1 MAQGPHKSAA
11 KGLSAGILAILP
23 IALLLG
29 SVWFLDR
36 VLAVAPL
43 YVFCVPC
50 LLAAWMSLLSMVLRW
65 RDPQA
70 ALLFATTLCLFFY
83 TLIRMGLAAA
93 WLPWPGAMQT
103 VALYLLLAAVPLG
116 AAGAICLWPV
126 FARAR
131 RCSEAEAALAESR
144 EKQQHLIAAATEMT
158 YEADP
163 SGRLL
168 SANAAA
174 ARFFGMP
181 EHELQG
187 TNYFDLIPE
196 EAAGRIRDALE
207 RQRSGDITAF
217 YHEFPL
223 VDQKG
228 RTRWA
233 GESVRALAGRGVIT
247 GFQGVLRDVSAR
259 KASDTH
265 RVRLATAIEQAA
277 EAFIVTDPSGV
288 IEYVNP
294 AFERI
299 TGHPAA
305 ETAGSSIRIL
315 QEDTGRGGI
324 YDDVL
329 ARLAQ
334 GDRWQGRAT
343 ALHKG
348 GTTVQVEMTVS
359 PIREGDRTTHYL
371 FLQRDVSE
379 TRHLEAQ
386 LRQAQKMEAI
396 GTLAGGIAH
405 DFNNILSAIMG
416 YTDLAMAD
424 VPAGTQTHEFLQEV
438 WKAGSRATDL
448 VKQILTFSRR
458 REEPLGPL
466 RLEPVVREALKL
478 LRGSLPATIEIST
491 DMGDDLPAVLAD
503 PAEIHQ
509 VVMNLCT
516 NACHAMGEAG
526 GTLTVRVFEVSIDAR
541 HARRQR
547 DLRPGR
553 YVQVSVRD
561 TGHGMERETMERMF
575 EPFFTTKQAGEGTGL
590 GLATVHGIVKR
601 HKGTV
606 EVDSAA
612 GKGTEFRVM
621 IPACEGTAVEDG
633 GADEHTPAEGHESI
647 LFVDDEKQIVDSCVL
662 ALERLGYRVK
672 GCLSGVEA
680 LSLFSSHA
688 DEFDIAIVDQ
698 SMPRMTG
705 VELARRLHERRA
717 DIPIVLC
724 CGITPISEDTL
735 ADTPH
740 IRVSIAKPLV
750 PRELARTVRRVFDDR
765 TAPGRD

>member
-265 RVRLATAIEQAA
+265 RVRLGDIYLLDTAYRDTLKLHGGPLVQAAHGAGELHIIRFGLGPSDTRYRHNTHREDNAADQQEQA
-277 EAFIVTDPSGV
+277 
-288 IEYVNP
+288 
-294 AFERI
+294 
-299 TGHPAA
+299 
-305 ETAGSSIRIL
+305 
-315 QEDTGRGGI
+315 
-324 YDDVL
+324 
-329 ARLAQ
+329 
-334 GDRWQGRAT
+334 
-343 ALHKG
+343 
-348 GTTVQVEMTVS
+348 
-359 PIREGDRTTHYL
+359 
-371 FLQRDVSE
+371 
-379 TRHLEAQ
+379 
-386 LRQAQKMEAI
+386 
-396 GTLAGGIAH
+396 
-405 DFNNILSAIMG
+405 
-416 YTDLAMAD
+416 
-424 VPAGTQTHEFLQEV
+424 
-438 WKAGSRATDL
+438 
-448 VKQILTFSRR
+448 
-458 REEPLGPL
+458 
-466 RLEPVVREALKL
+466 
-478 LRGSLPATIEIST
+478 
-491 DMGDDLPAVLAD
+491 
-503 PAEIHQ
+503 
-509 VVMNLCT
+509 NLCFLCFC
-516 NACHAMGEAG
+516 CHW
-526 GTLTVRVFEVSIDAR
+526 L
-541 HARRQR
+541 
-547 DLRPGR
+547 L
-553 YVQVSVRD
+553 
-561 TGHGMERETMERMF
+561 
-575 EPFFTTKQAGEGTGL
+575 L
-590 GLATVHGIVKR
+590 C
-601 HKGTV
+601 
-606 EVDSAA
+606 
-612 GKGTEFRVM
+612 FRVS
-621 IPACEGTAVEDG
+621 G
-633 GADEHTPAEGHESI
+633 GHR
-647 LFVDDEKQIVDSCVL
+647 FV
-662 ALERLGYRVK
+662 GN
-672 GCLSGVEA
+672 
-680 LSLFSSHA
+680 
-688 DEFDIAIVDQ
+688 
-698 SMPRMTG
+698 P
-705 VELARRLHERRA
+705 
-717 DIPIVLC
+717 
-724 CGITPISEDTL
+724 
-735 ADTPH
+735 
-740 IRVSIAKPLV
+740 
-750 PRELARTVRRVFDDR
+750 
-765 TAPGRD
+765 